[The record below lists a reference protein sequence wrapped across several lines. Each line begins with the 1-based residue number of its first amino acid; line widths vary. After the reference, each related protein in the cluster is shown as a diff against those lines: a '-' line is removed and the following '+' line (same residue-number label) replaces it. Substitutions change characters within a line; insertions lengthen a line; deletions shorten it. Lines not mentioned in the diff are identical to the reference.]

1 MDYRVLGPLQVVD
14 GAGAPLRLGGRKPRA
29 LLARLLLEGD
39 RTVAVDQLV
48 DDLWGEDVP
57 ESAVKMVHIHVSAL
71 RKALPA
77 GVIQTR
83 PPGYALTLPPGALDV
98 DRFERLR
105 REGRAALDVGDAAK
119 AAARFEQALELW
131 RGPALAE
138 FAEPFAVVEAAHL
151 RERQEVCVED
161 RIDADLALGR
171 HADLVGELE
180 SLVSWNPLRERLRA
194 QLMVALYRSGRQADA
209 LSIYHLYRDA
219 LASELGLEPSS
230 RMRELE
236 RRILRQDPGLDGS
249 EETSAEVQLKM
260 EPIRYVQSVG
270 GYSIAYQVVGDGPID
285 IVFVHGFI
293 CSFQPGWEWPAL
305 ASFYRRLAGMG
316 RLILFDKRGT
326 GLSDRVLGIAS
337 LEERMD
343 DVRAV
348 LDAVGAERAVVVG
361 VSEGGPMCAL
371 FAATHPDR
379 TQALITMGSYARR
392 NWAPDY
398 PIGRRPE
405 HDGWLRPTA
414 EQWGRF
420 AARRFLEER
429 APSVAGD
436 EEAIRWYAS
445 YLVRGASPAAVAAI
459 TDMNEEIDVRHVLDT
474 IRVPTLAMHRAQE
487 YLREASRFMG
497 ARIPGARVVEAP
509 GADHLPW
516 EGDQGAVL
524 DEIERFLAGLG
535 EVAPEPNLILT
546 TVLEADLPE
555 SGHYLLRAPLAR
567 FRGHPL
573 EAPNG
578 CVRARFDGPA
588 GAVRCASALAESVPG
603 LRAGVHTGECELLDG
618 RLIGP
623 ALEIAAGVAHAA
635 APGEILAT
643 STVQDLVAGSGIEF
657 SERGTVALP
666 LAGASREWRLFS
678 VER

>member
-1 MDYRVLGPLQVVD
+1 VELRLLGPLEAVGSD
-14 GAGAPLRLGGRKPRA
+14 GEALRLGGRKPRA
-29 LLARLLLEGD
+29 LLARLALEGG

-57 ESAVKMVHIHVSAL
+57 ESAVKMVHIHVSSL
-71 RKALPA
+71 RKALPP
-77 GVIQTR
+77 GVLHTR
-83 PPGYALTLPPGALDV
+83 PPGYALEVPTEALDL

-105 REGRAALDVGDAAK
+105 REGRAALDAGDAAR
-119 AAARFEQALELW
+119 ASARLEAALELW

-138 FAEPFAVVEAAHL
+138 FAEPFALVEAAHL
-151 RERQEVCVED
+151 RERLQVCVED

-209 LSIYHLYRDA
+209 LAVYQAYRET
-219 LASELGLEPSS
+219 LGSELGLEPSA
-230 RMRELE
+230 RMRDLE
-236 RRILRQDPGLDGS
+236 RRILRQDVELDGRP
-249 EETSAEVQLKM
+249 ETSAEVALKM

-270 GYSIAYQVVGDGPID
+270 GYSIAYQVIGDGPLD

-348 LDAVGAERAVVVG
+348 MDAVGAERAVVVG
-361 VSEGGPMCAL
+361 VSEGGPMCTL

-379 TQALITMGSYARR
+379 CQALIALGAYARR

-398 PIGRRPE
+398 PIGRRAE
-405 HDGWLRPTA
+405 QDGWLRPTA

-420 AARRFLEER
+420 ATERFLAER
-429 APSVAGD
+429 APSIAAD
-436 EEAIRWYAS
+436 EEAIQWYTS

-459 TDMNEEIDVRHVLDT
+459 TDMNEEIDVRHALSSV
-474 IRVPTLAMHRAQE
+474 RVPTLVVYRAQE
-487 YLREASRFMG
+487 YLREATRYMG
-497 ARIPGARVVEAP
+497 ARLPGAQVVEVP

-516 EGDQGAVL
+516 EGEQACVL
-524 DEIERFLAGLG
+524 DAIEHFLGGLRDD
-535 EVAPEPNLILT
+535 VVEPNLILT
-546 TVLEADLPE
+546 TVLEVNLPE
-555 SGHYLLRAPLAR
+555 AEHAVARSALAR
-567 FRGHPL
+567 FRGQPL
-573 EAPNG
+573 DAPPDRM
-578 CVRARFDGPA
+578 RASFDGPA
-588 GAVRCASALAESVPG
+588 RAVRCASALAGAFPP
-603 LRAGVHTGECELLDG
+603 LRAGVHTGECELRDG
-618 RLIGP
+618 RLMGP
-623 ALEIAAGVAHAA
+623 ALDIAAGVARAA

-643 STVQDLVAGSGIEF
+643 STVADLVAGSGIEF
-657 SERGTVALP
+657 TERGAVELP
-666 LAGASREWRLFS
+666 LAGTSREWRLFN